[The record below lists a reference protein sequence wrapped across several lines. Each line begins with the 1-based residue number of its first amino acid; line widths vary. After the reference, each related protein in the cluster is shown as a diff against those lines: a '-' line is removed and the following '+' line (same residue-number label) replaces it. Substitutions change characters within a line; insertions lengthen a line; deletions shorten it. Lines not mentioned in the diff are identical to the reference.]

1 LLLELVQV
9 RELRLIQEAITTHAV
24 RCAEKLRSEKGCAKY
39 VSVILKTNPFDTI
52 GEYYNGYKSLSL
64 NIPTN
69 DTVEIIRTANTLLK
83 SMYRK
88 GLTYKKAGVIVGDI
102 IPQDE
107 VQLHLFDI
115 DANYIKKKNLYGTVD
130 KINQKMGRDKVQ
142 ILGQGI
148 AKRWVLKRERLSPSY
163 TTRWD
168 ELLKVHC

>member
-1 LLLELVQV
+1 
-9 RELRLIQEAITTHAV
+9 
-24 RCAEKLRSEKGCAKY
+24 
-39 VSVILKTNPFDTI
+39 
-52 GEYYNGYKSLSL
+52 
-64 NIPTN
+64 
-69 DTVEIIRTANTLLK
+69 
-83 SMYRK
+83 MYRK

-115 DANYIKKKNLYGTVD
+115 DTNYIKKKNLYGTVD